1 MQIWTI
7 WCKVSMKKSLR
18 RMDEGRRRGQPGR
31 PDIIFWLLIQVASSW
46 LKIKFRSQV
55 NAKELYRVVAEVIT
69 LL

>member
-1 MQIWTI
+1 
-7 WCKVSMKKSLR
+7 
-18 RMDEGRRRGQPGR
+18 MDEGRRRGQPGR

-55 NAKELYRVVAEVIT
+55 NAKELYRVVAEVIK